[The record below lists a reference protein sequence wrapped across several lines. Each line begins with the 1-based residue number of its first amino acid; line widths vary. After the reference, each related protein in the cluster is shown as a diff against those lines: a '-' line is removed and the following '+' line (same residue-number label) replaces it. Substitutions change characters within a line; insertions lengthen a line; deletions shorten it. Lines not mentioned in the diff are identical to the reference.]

1 VSALP
6 EFVLPRPFIDELL
19 ERHWEKEP
27 GHFRNPFPV
36 PLLSAQETFRCVV
49 AGRQRILRE
58 SGGPP
63 AFRFYVGNRL
73 LQSDLGPYEPA
84 ATDGSLDGYIERVR
98 RMVGEEH
105 FGLTANEFH
114 CGDPA
119 IARKLRGLLRPIYAQ
134 RGIGPHFAESFCFMG
149 NYPVSPFGVHIDSA
163 SNLTYVVRGKKRY
176 RLFKRS
182 VLDDAKEVH
191 STTKYGPYIERAVT
205 FEAEE
210 GDLVYWPAGTWHV
223 AEHTGTDVAVSVG
236 VVVYMVRQPYE
247 LLGTATAR
255 ALRKRDPGR
264 APLLFAATTPTAGGE
279 VPSLPGPL
287 ADLVEARSGFASDV
301 ELETRRLWLE
311 RLSCVS
317 LDESLLPTAAPIF
330 QFSDSVALDPEHPL
344 LWARSGD
351 HIVAAARGDSVVLP
365 NRDVVVR
372 TLQTL
377 NEGVPCRVEAL
388 QSLAADAGPD
398 VTRVLERLATIRAV
412 VVKT

>member
-1 VSALP
+1 
-6 EFVLPRPFIDELL
+6 
-19 ERHWEKEP
+19 
-27 GHFRNPFPV
+27 
-36 PLLSAQETFRCVV
+36 
-49 AGRQRILRE
+49 
-58 SGGPP
+58 
-63 AFRFYVGNRL
+63 
-73 LQSDLGPYEPA
+73 
-84 ATDGSLDGYIERVR
+84 
-98 RMVGEEH
+98 
-105 FGLTANEFH
+105 
-114 CGDPA
+114 
-119 IARKLRGLLRPIYAQ
+119 
-134 RGIGPHFAESFCFMG
+134 
-149 NYPVSPFGVHIDSA
+149 
-163 SNLTYVVRGKKRY
+163 
-176 RLFKRS
+176 
-182 VLDDAKEVH
+182 
-191 STTKYGPYIERAVT
+191 
-205 FEAEE
+205 
-210 GDLVYWPAGTWHV
+210 
-223 AEHTGTDVAVSVG
+223 
-236 VVVYMVRQPYE
+236 
-247 LLGTATAR
+247 
-255 ALRKRDPGR
+255 LRKRDPGR